1 MTNDVVQRSGI
12 SLTKIVLT
20 IYVSFGIFSRFLFEL
35 RAVEENTKMNLGNL
49 ATVFGPILLR
59 PTVIFVCFF
68 F

>member
-20 IYVSFGIFSRFLFEL
+20 DLCFLWYFSRFLFEL